1 MQLPAAL
8 APWASY
14 LSLFPTVLSESLAPV
29 VQRLER
35 VLGPAES
42 VMFSDSDE
50 PEGYD
55 GIARRGSY
63 ERLLIS
69 EWLLA
74 DELPDEFLR
83 RHAAGEQSFLELARK
98 TPTGQPRIVA
108 LFDSGPNQLGS
119 PRIVHIAMLIVLA
132 RRADSMGRSIQWG
145 ILQKPDLGLYSG
157 VTKSDLELLLEQRSI
172 EEVTQ
177 ANVQNWL
184 EHCKG
189 ELANTYVIGGK
200 RLAKFFS
207 NSKAAR
213 LTVEDVLEPE
223 VQALQT
229 SFKAHGGKEVK
240 FRLPLP
246 APSHCT
252 RLLRDP
258 FVPIPKATRTGKL
271 NLSALPEGQIMHNGL
286 AHFLA
291 RTGVGSVI
299 SYKTPRN
306 PTDGTLKQR
315 IYSNATHRPIIAAG
329 IDLCNRA
336 AILVDC
342 EDEKT
347 LRIEMIGGRD
357 QYETIRAK
365 LPFSLS
371 EDEMAGNKPL
381 VVLSKSPFTRYNER
395 ACLVL
400 HEHLIEMRLEHSDAE
415 TCPIL
420 KSSFSSDL
428 YLRGKGVIYARECV
442 SADAM
447 FTRLDYVDSG
457 RTLQKKLPTVSKN
470 IHIGYGG
477 RHADSHFGL
486 VAYET
491 TGGVWTVADVSAET
505 VIEVPLDST
514 VFGVVGKWL
523 EKSPGL
529 IVLDSTR
536 KRPYILAPDWQLDL
550 PESPEEITSICCNP
564 NNVISY
570 INTAGTLYLYW
581 MDGDRWQKYSHS
593 ENRYELLDKGSAR
606 LI

>member
-42 VMFSDSDE
+42 AMFSESDE

-83 RHAAGEQSFLELARK
+83 RHTAGEQSFLELARK

-119 PRIVHIAMLIVLA
+119 PRIAQLAMLIVLA
-132 RRADSMGRSIQWG
+132 RRADSMGRSLQWG
-145 ILQKPDLGLYSG
+145 ILQKPLTGLHSG
-157 VTKSDLELLLEQRSI
+157 VTKLEMETFLNQRSI
-172 EEVTQ
+172 EEVT
-177 ANVQNWL
+177 AADVQSWL
-184 EHCKG
+184 DQCKG

-200 RLAKFFS
+200 RLSKFFLQT
-207 NSKAAR
+207 KAAR

-223 VQALQT
+223 IQALQT
-229 SFKAHGGKEVK
+229 SFKAHGGKEVN

-246 APSHCT
+246 APSLCT

-258 FVPIPKATRTGKL
+258 FVSVPKATKTGKL
-271 NLSALPEGQIMHNGL
+271 NLTALPDGQIMHNGL

-291 RTGVGSVI
+291 RTGIGSVI

-315 IYSNATHRPIIAAG
+315 IYSNASHRPVIAAG

-336 AILVDC
+336 AILVNC
-342 EDEKT
+342 TDERT
-347 LRIEMIGGRD
+347 LHIEMIGGRD
-357 QYETIRAK
+357 QYETIQAK

-371 EDEMAGNKPL
+371 EDEMSGKKPL
-381 VVLSKSPFTRYNER
+381 VVLAKSPFTRYNER

-400 HEHLIEMRLEHSDAE
+400 NEHLIEMRLERSDAE
-415 TCPIL
+415 TCSVL
-420 KSSFSSDL
+420 KSSFSTNL
-428 YLRGKGVIYARECV
+428 WLKGRGVLYARECI
-442 SADAM
+442 SPGSS

-457 RTLQKKLPTVSKN
+457 RTLQKKLPADLKN

-477 RHADSHFGL
+477 RHQDTHFGL
-486 VAYET
+486 VAYES
-491 TGGVWTVADVSAET
+491 GAGLWTVSNLNGDT
-505 VIEVPLDST
+505 VVEVPLDCT

-523 EKSPGL
+523 ENTPGL
-529 IVLDSTR
+529 IVLDATR
-536 KRPYILAPDWQLDL
+536 KRPYILAPNWQLDL
-550 PESPEEITSICCNP
+550 PDSPEEITSICCNP
-564 NNVISY
+564 SNVISY
-570 INTAGTLYLYW
+570 INAAGTLYLYW
-581 MDGDRWQKYSHS
+581 MDGDRWQKYTHMD
-593 ENRYELLDKGSAR
+593 NRYELLDKGSVK
-606 LI
+606 LL